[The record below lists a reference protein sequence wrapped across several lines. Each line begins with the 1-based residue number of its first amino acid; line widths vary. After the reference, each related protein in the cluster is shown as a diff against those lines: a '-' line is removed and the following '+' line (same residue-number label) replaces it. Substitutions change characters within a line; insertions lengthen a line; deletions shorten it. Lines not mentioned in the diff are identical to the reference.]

1 VSFGSGLDPASH
13 LQVSRATPG
22 EAATQVGASSGL
34 DPDDPQQRT
43 LRAGLSGASAGLYRV
58 SWRSLPASGGVARS
72 GSFRFGVGMPVPGS
86 VAGDEPPLEERD
98 VGERAQRKTV
108 AGGALLIL
116 LGVLLPRLPRRR

>member
-1 VSFGSGLDPASH
+1 
-13 LQVSRATPG
+13 
-22 EAATQVGASSGL
+22 
-34 DPDDPQQRT
+34 
-43 LRAGLSGASAGLYRV
+43 
-58 SWRSLPASGGVARS
+58 
-72 GSFRFGVGMPVPGS
+72 MPVPGS